1 MEPSDRLR
9 AAVGT
14 ATRAP
19 SAHNTQPWS
28 FRLGDT
34 DVELWADRTRSLP
47 IVDPD
52 DRELHIS
59 CGAALHHLRVA
70 LAAAGVATRTEVS
83 PEPLLPDLLARV
95 TAIGAAPP
103 PALAVR
109 WRESMPNRHTVR
121 APFAK
126 RLPSIELVQALA
138 IAASAE
144 GAALR
149 VLRDDERPRLIDLI
163 QRADRQQ
170 SADRDLRRE
179 LATWLRGNR
188 RRGDDGIPADAL
200 GWPGI
205 EGAFARFAVRRFDWG
220 RAQAARDSD
229 LAARAPVLAI
239 VETGGDDPRAWIA
252 AGQALSAVLLEAT
265 ASGLAASF
273 FNQPVEVP
281 ALRRELG
288 AGAAAPQLVLRLGYF
303 RGLAV
308 TTPRRPLDD
317 LWI

>member
-1 MEPSDRLR
+1 MDPSDLLR
-9 AAVGT
+9 AAVGI

-28 FRLGDT
+28 FRLGDS

-47 IVDPD
+47 VVDPA

-70 LAAAGVATRTEVS
+70 LAAAGVAVRAEVC

-95 TAIGAAPP
+95 TAIGAAPTT
-103 PALAVR
+103 ALASR
-109 WRESMPNRHTVR
+109 WREAIPNRHTVR

-138 IAASAE
+138 TAARAE

-149 VLRDDERPRLIDLI
+149 VVRDDQRPRLIELI

-170 SADRDLRRE
+170 SADPDLRRE
-179 LATWLRGNR
+179 LAAWVRGNH

-220 RAQAARDSD
+220 RGQAARDGD
-229 LAARAPVLAI
+229 LAARAPVLA
-239 VETGGDDPRAWIA
+239 VLETAGDDPRAWLA
-252 AGQALSAVLLEAT
+252 AGQAVSAVLLEAT
-265 ASGLAASF
+265 ASGMAASF

-281 ALRRELG
+281 ALRQELASG
-288 AGAAAPQLVLRLGYF
+288 AVPQLVLRLGYF
-303 RGLAV
+303 RGVAV